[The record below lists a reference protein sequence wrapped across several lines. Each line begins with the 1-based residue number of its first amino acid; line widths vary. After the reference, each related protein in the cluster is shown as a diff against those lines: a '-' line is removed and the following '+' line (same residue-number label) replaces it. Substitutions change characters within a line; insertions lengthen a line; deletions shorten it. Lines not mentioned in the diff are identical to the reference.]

1 MIKETTEEI
10 AAWERFMEAHLVHK
24 GHDTKGIG
32 SPITRTILED
42 QANNYD
48 WLYWGIV
55 ARIEKED
62 SGI

>member
-1 MIKETTEEI
+1 
-10 AAWERFMEAHLVHK
+10 MEAHLVHK